1 MEQDKRLHRS
11 KPLPMRLSMR
21 SGCPYIIGKTEQR
34 IAVDIDFQPSVHDSL
49 ARAGFRRVENWVYKP
64 ACPNCNA
71 CMPWRVN
78 VRKFRPS
85 RNMTRIL
92 STNRDLT
99 RSRGEARPT
108 EQHYQLF
115 KSYVSNRHDDGQ
127 MARMDRDDFNS
138 MISNSPIETMLIDY
152 FDQNQKLVGSVLT
165 DMQQDGMSAVY
176 SFFDPAAAH
185 RSVGTYMI
193 IDLINFADELK
204 LPWLYLGYYVAQSP
218 KMRYK
223 ARFQPAEIFHN
234 GAWQLY
240 DNGNKF

>member
-1 MEQDKRLHRS
+1 
-11 KPLPMRLSMR
+11 
-21 SGCPYIIGKTEQR
+21 
-34 IAVDIDFQPSVHDSL
+34 
-49 ARAGFRRVENWVYKP
+49 
-64 ACPNCNA
+64 
-71 CMPWRVN
+71 
-78 VRKFRPS
+78 
-85 RNMTRIL
+85 
-92 STNRDLT
+92 
-99 RSRGEARPT
+99 
-108 EQHYQLF
+108 
-115 KSYVSNRHDDGQ
+115 
-127 MARMDRDDFNS
+127 MDRDDFNS
-138 MISNSPIETMLIDY
+138 MISNSPIKTMLIDY
-152 FDQNQKLVGSVLT
+152 FDQNEKLVGSVLT

>member
-1 MEQDKRLHRS
+1 MDQDKRLHRS

-21 SGCPYIIGKTEQR
+21 SGCPYITGKTEQR

-64 ACPNCNA
+64 ACPNCTA
-71 CMPWRVN
+71 CLPWRVN
-78 VRKFRPS
+78 VGQFRPS
-85 RNMTRIL
+85 RNMARII

-99 RSRGEARPT
+99 RRLADAQPT
-108 EQHYQLF
+108 DQHYQLF
-115 KSYVSNRHDDGQ
+115 KSYVTSRHDDGQ

-152 FDQNQKLVGSVLT
+152 VDQDHQLVGSVLT

-185 RSVGTYMI
+185 RSLGTYMI
-193 IDLINFADELK
+193 IDLINCAVDLK
-204 LPWLYLGYYVAQSP
+204 LPWLYLGYYVDQSQ

-223 ARFQPAEIFHN
+223 ARFQPAEIFRDGSWQIFGHN
-234 GAWQLY
+234 
-240 DNGNKF
+240 DDR